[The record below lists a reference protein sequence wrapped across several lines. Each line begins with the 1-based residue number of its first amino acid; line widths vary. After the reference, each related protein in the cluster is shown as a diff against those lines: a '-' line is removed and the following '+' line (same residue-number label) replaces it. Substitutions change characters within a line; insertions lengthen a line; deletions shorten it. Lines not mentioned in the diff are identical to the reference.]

1 MNIKLLCRI
10 NGVIVFLNGLS
21 ALVAPG
27 MWFSMAGL
35 ESSVAGVAAAQGLGV
50 AAISL
55 GIISWR
61 TVDIAGDAINSYG
74 QLFGGIHVLFII
86 LTVYQSMTGLFTGP
100 PVYFNLILSLV
111 LAIAFFYYSR
121 KSE

>member
-10 NGVIVFLNGLS
+10 NGVIVFINGLS

-35 ESSVAGVAAAQGLGV
+35 ESSPAAVAAAQGLGV
-50 AAISL
+50 AVISL

-61 TVDIAGDAINSYG
+61 SVDIAGDAINSYG

-86 LTVYQSMTGLFTGP
+86 LTVYQSMNGLFSGP
-100 PVYFNLILSLV
+100 PVYFNIILSLV

>member
-10 NGVIVFLNGLS
+10 NGVIVFINGLS

-35 ESSVAGVAAAQGLGV
+35 ESSVAGVAAAQGLVV

-55 GIISWR
+55 GLISWR
-61 TVDIAGDAINSYG
+61 TVDIAGEAINSYG
-74 QLFGGIHVLFII
+74 QLFGGIHVLFVL

-121 KSE
+121 KSD